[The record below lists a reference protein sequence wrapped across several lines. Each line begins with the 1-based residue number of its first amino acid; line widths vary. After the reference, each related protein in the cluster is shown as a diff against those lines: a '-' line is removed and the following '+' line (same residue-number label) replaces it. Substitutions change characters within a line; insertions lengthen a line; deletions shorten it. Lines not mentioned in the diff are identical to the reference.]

1 VYYFINLGRPVGSG
15 ACAAVLFPLVDRE
28 KWQISTSPVG
38 KRVSSVRYETE
49 GIILGI
55 EVAISYLCQCSIR
68 KPTECVYVFC
78 DCLEAIETLV
88 NKFES
93 NKYLNVNRRLM
104 CIDKKLQDI
113 SVVVKLVQINGHTG
127 VIGNDIAD
135 REALEVAQNVLRG
148 KVSASEVI
156 LINDGY
162 RIAREILEKSS
173 QCKRNGEVT
182 GWYTYDLLPAVCKN
196 VIFPNSR
203 SVILSDVTT

>member
-1 VYYFINLGRPVGSG
+1 
-15 ACAAVLFPLVDRE
+15 VDIE

-38 KRVSSVRYETE
+38 KRVSSVRCEIE

-88 NKFES
+88 NKYVL
-93 NKYLNVNRRLM
+93 NKYRRLM
-104 CIDKKLQDI
+104 CIEKKLQDI

-135 REALEVAQNVLRG
+135 REARKVAQNVLRG

-162 RIAREILEKSS
+162 RIAREILEKSW
-173 QCKRNGEVT
+173 QRKWNVELT
-182 GWYTYDLLPAVCKN
+182 GRTPMIYFLLWVKM
-196 VIFPNSR
+196 
-203 SVILSDVTT
+203 